1 MKAVQTSFRF
11 PVHNLEAHL
20 KMQYQIPKRIIQTG
34 KHIELPLRSRAM
46 VSNLRLLN
54 PEFEYM
60 FFDNEGVQ
68 SFIDQEFPQYRT
80 VFDAFPFPI
89 QRYDFFRYLAV
100 YRHGGFYFDLD
111 VMLASDLSS
120 LLNTGCVFPF
130 EGLTLSRYLR
140 KQHKLDWEIGNFA
153 FGAAPGHPFLEA
165 VIENC
170 VRAQKD
176 PDWIKPMMA
185 GFPPFLRSEYLVL
198 NTTGPGLIT
207 RTLAENTELAK
218 EVQVLF
224 PKDLSDMSTW
234 NRFGDLGIHMMEGSW
249 RTRGAF
255 LRRRMANYWEYW
267 QLKKLAKRHADL
279 RKTEYAAHIGNA
291 P

>member
-1 MKAVQTSFRF
+1 MKAVQTSFRSA
-11 PVHNLEAHL
+11 VHNLEAHL

-34 KHIELPLRSRAM
+34 KHVELPLRSRAM

-54 PEFEYM
+54 PDFEYL

-68 SFIDQEFPQYRT
+68 SFIGQEFPQYRA
-80 VFDAFPFPI
+80 VFDAFPYPI

-100 YRHGGFYFDLD
+100 YRRGGFYFDLD
-111 VMLASDLSS
+111 VILASDLSS
-120 LLNTGCVFPF
+120 LLNSGCVFPF

-140 KQHKLDWEIGNFA
+140 KHHKLDWEIGNFA
-153 FGAAPGHPFLEA
+153 FGAAPQHPFLKA

-185 GFPPFLRSEYLVL
+185 GFPPLLRSEYLVL

-207 RTLAENTELAK
+207 RTLAENAELAK
-218 EVQVLF
+218 EVRVLF

-267 QLKKLAKRHADL
+267 QLKKLAKLHARL
-279 RKTEYAAHIGNA
+279 R
-291 P
+291 